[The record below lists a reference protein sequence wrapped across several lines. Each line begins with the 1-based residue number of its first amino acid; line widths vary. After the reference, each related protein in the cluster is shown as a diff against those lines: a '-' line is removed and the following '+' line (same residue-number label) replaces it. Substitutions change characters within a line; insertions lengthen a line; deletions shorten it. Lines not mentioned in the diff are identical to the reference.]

1 MKKILMIIVLVLSF
15 VTCDDYAKYQM
26 FADKS
31 PADNYILTA
40 EDLVYKNFIGGW
52 VTEDGENLIEMMPFQ
67 PGSF

>member
-1 MKKILMIIVLVLSF
+1 
-15 VTCDDYAKYQM
+15 M